1 MAHEHNKNDVQDL
14 DSHFIIN
21 GDTRMISNGTHK
33 SVLVQFDHNSERF
46 TFEMPRYIE
55 EHDMSLS
62 DMVQIHYINI
72 GGAQR
77 NADIY
82 QVDDLVIKSD
92 DPNTI
97 EFTWLVANSAT
108 QLAGT
113 LSFVIRFACTVDGEI
128 TYIWNTEI
136 YKDVIISNG
145 IDNTGS
151 VVSEYGDILQEWYN
165 NIISASD
172 MGVAKIEAAA
182 SEAVEYINGT
192 FKTEITK
199 SGTAEIASGVEFS
212 ITDASTFGTITIT
225 SEVTGS
231 TPSAGTST
239 LLEMTAYDIVLS
251 DGTIATS
258 EGVIE
263 DGKNVLRMSNPAE
276 TYKIIV
282 RTSLTSIRV
291 NYTATAIWDKKVTL
305 PTLEVEEITGGHK
318 VTMTD
323 SIGSK
328 SFNVMDGATGPS
340 GVYVGA
346 TEPTDSDVMVWV
358 DTAGTADDSTVH
370 SIQAAVEGI
379 A

>member
-1 MAHEHNKNDVQDL
+1 MAHEHDKSDVQDL

-21 GDTRMISNGTHK
+21 GDTRMISNSAHK

-55 EHDMSLS
+55 GHDMSLS
-62 DMVQIHYINI
+62 NLVQIHYINI

-82 QVDDLVIKSD
+82 QVDDLAIKSD
-92 DPNTI
+92 DSNTI

-128 TYIWNTEI
+128 AYIWNTEI

-151 VVSEYGDILQEWYN
+151 IVSEYGDILQEWYN

-172 MGVAKIEAAA
+172 SGVAKIEAAA
-182 SEAVEYINGT
+182 NEAVEYINGT
-192 FKTEITK
+192 FKIELTK
-199 SGTAEIASGVEFS
+199 SGSAETTSGVEFS
-212 ITDASTFGTITIT
+212 ITDASTFGTITVT

-231 TPSAGTST
+231 TPSADTST
-239 LLEMTAYDIVLS
+239 LLEMTVYDIVLS
-251 DGTIATS
+251 DGTTVTS

-263 DGKNVLRMSNPAE
+263 DGKNILKMSNPAE

-282 RTSLTSIRV
+282 RISLPSVRV
-291 NYTATAIWDKKVTL
+291 NYTATAVWDKKVTP
-305 PTLEVEEITGGHK
+305 PTLDVEEIAGGHK

-340 GVYVGA
+340 GVYVGSS
-346 TEPTDSDVMVWV
+346 EPTDPNVRVWI
-358 DTAGTADDSTVH
+358 DTDGTADDSTVH

-379 A
+379 V

>member
-199 SGTAEIASGVEFS
+199 SGAAEIASGVEFS

>member
-62 DMVQIHYINI
+62 DLVQIHYINI

-108 QLAGT
+108 RLAGT

-151 VVSEYGDILQEWYN
+151 VVGEYGDILQEWYN

-172 MGVAKIEAAA
+172 TGVAKIEAAA
-182 SEAVEYINGT
+182 NEAVEYINGT
-192 FKTEITK
+192 FKIELTK
-199 SGTAEIASGVEFS
+199 SGSAETTSGVEFS
-212 ITDASTFGTITIT
+212 ITDASTFGTITVT

-231 TPSAGTST
+231 TPSADTST
-239 LLEMTAYDIVLS
+239 LLEMTVYDIVLS
-251 DGTIATS
+251 DGTTATS

-263 DGKNVLRMSNPAE
+263 DGKNVLKMSNPAE

-282 RTSLTSIRV
+282 RTSLPSVRV
-291 NYTATAIWDKKVTL
+291 NYTTTAIWDKKVTP

-318 VTMTD
+318 VTITD

-340 GVYVGA
+340 GVYVGS

-358 DTAGTADDSTVH
+358 DTSGTADDSTVH

-379 A
+379 V